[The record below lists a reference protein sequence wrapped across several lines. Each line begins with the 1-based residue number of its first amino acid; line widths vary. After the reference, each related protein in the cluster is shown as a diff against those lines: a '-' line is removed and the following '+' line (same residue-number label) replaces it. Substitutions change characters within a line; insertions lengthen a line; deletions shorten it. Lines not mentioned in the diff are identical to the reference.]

1 MAARIL
7 LVEDD
12 SSLAMGLD
20 FNLRREGYE
29 VTVCADAES
38 AAATVARTDSTNA
51 FDLFLLDWML
61 PGKDGLSLL
70 ADLRAAGHD
79 APVLLL
85 TARDSKE
92 DIVEGLDGGADDYL
106 AKPFDLNILLAR
118 VRSLLR
124 GRTGSRSARD
134 LGSGAPD
141 EARFGGTGPDGATAI
156 HADFNNLTIEVRGTR
171 HRLTYKEAQILKLL
185 WERRNQVVNR
195 EDLLQKIWGV
205 EGYIQSRTVDNHI
218 VQLRKLIEEDPKK
231 PRMILSIHGSGYKFV
246 G

>member
-1 MAARIL
+1 MSARIL

-12 SSLAMGLD
+12 QSLAMGLE
-20 FNLRREGYE
+20 FNLRSEGYD
-29 VTVCADAES
+29 VAVYADAEG
-38 AAATVARTDSTNA
+38 AAVAVARGPA
-51 FDLFLLDWML
+51 FDLFVLDWML
-61 PGKDGLSLL
+61 PGKDGLAFL

-92 DIVEGLDGGADDYL
+92 DIVEGLDSGADDYL
-106 AKPFDLNILLAR
+106 AKPFDLNVLLAR

-124 GRTGSRSARD
+124 GRGVRARE
-134 LGSGAPD
+134 SAPD
-141 EARFGGTGPDGATAI
+141 EARFGGESDSVR
-156 HADFNNLTIEVRGTR
+156 ADFNNLTIEVRGTP

-185 WERRNQVVNR
+185 WERRNHVVTR
-195 EDLLQKIWGV
+195 EELLQKIWGV

-218 VQLRKLIEEDPKK
+218 VQLRKLIEADPKK
-231 PRMILSIHGSGYKFV
+231 PRFILSIHGSGYKFV